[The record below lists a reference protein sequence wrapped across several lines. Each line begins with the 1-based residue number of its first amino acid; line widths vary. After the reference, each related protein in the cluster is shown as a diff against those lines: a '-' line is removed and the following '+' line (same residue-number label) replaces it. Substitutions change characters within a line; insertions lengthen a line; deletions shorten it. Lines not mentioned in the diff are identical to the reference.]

1 MVRSAAQQR
10 ISNHEAEASESLTAS
25 SFETPRWRAAP
36 SDEAHGACAWRSRS
50 RLYPLPAQRLADAGG
65 WSALLNVIT
74 SFALIGLLTTGVLIW
89 ARRKF
94 RRRKRRPA
102 VAAAT

>member
-1 MVRSAAQQR
+1 
-10 ISNHEAEASESLTAS
+10 
-25 SFETPRWRAAP
+25 
-36 SDEAHGACAWRSRS
+36 
-50 RLYPLPAQRLADAGG
+50 
-65 WSALLNVIT
+65 VIT
-74 SFALIGLLTTGVLIW
+74 SFAPNGLLTTGVLIW